1 MVSNRKKLKAKPSK
15 RTKSRDTEMAKINK
29 YLDSIKLPKK
39 ITKHKMSK
47 ISDKLEKTQKNKRK
61 SPKKSK
67 KKISDVGMKIKKL
80 MKEGYPHKQAVAIAL
95 SMKKSNKLG
104 PHGGYKKS
112 KKRKSPKK
120 SESKRKSP
128 KKSESKRKSPKKS
141 KSERKSPKKSKSERK
156 SPKKS
161 KSERKSPKKSKSEHK
176 SPKKSGSKTK
186 KCAKYSLCACPPVR
200 CMVKKP
206 CRKITKCPRR

>member
-29 YLDSIKLPKK
+29 YLDNIKLPKK

-67 KKISDVGMKIKKL
+67 KKSSDVGMKIKKL

-104 PHGGYKKS
+104 PRGGYKKS

-128 KKSESKRKSPKKS
+128 KKSESKS
-141 KSERKSPKKSKSERK
+141 K
-156 SPKKS
+156 
-161 KSERKSPKKSKSEHK
+161 
-176 SPKKSGSKTK
+176 K

-200 CMVKKP
+200 CMVKKS

>member
-1 MVSNRKKLKAKPSK
+1 MASSRKKLKAKPTK
-15 RTKSRDTEMAKINK
+15 RTKSRDAEMAKINK
-29 YLDSIKLPKK
+29 YLDSITLPKK

-47 ISDKLEKTQKNKRK
+47 ISNKLEKTQKNKRK

-80 MKEGYPHKQAVAIAL
+80 MKEGYPHKQAIAIAL

-104 PHGGYKKS
+104 PRGGYKKS
-112 KKRKSPKK
+112 K
-120 SESKRKSP
+120 
-128 KKSESKRKSPKKS
+128 KRKSPKKS
-141 KSERKSPKKSKSERK
+141 KSERKSPKKSKYNRK

-161 KSERKSPKKSKSEHK
+161 KYKRKSPKKT
-176 SPKKSGSKTK
+176 GSKTKK

-206 CRKITKCPRR
+206 CRKITKCPQKSTIKKNQKN